1 MPRSQAIAVVVILMY
16 GGENDD
22 YLGWRGFKN
31 PFQGMMTP
39 KNESDPNGL
48 MRKIQVTYLWT
59 SKIVCVAT
67 RELVRRKKSPC
78 IDHIFFHITAG
89 DCEETTVDLSIYFS

>member
-1 MPRSQAIAVVVILMY
+1 MPRSEAIAVVVILMY

-39 KNESDPNGL
+39 EN
-48 MRKIQVTYLWT
+48 
-59 SKIVCVAT
+59 
-67 RELVRRKKSPC
+67 
-78 IDHIFFHITAG
+78 
-89 DCEETTVDLSIYFS
+89 